1 MNPKIVE
8 DRLNN
13 RSRFLRTNWHT
24 QGEHLL
30 KEGKFLEFADGLLRL
45 LRQLDAISAAIEL
58 IPERSLAGTFGAF
71 GPMQSTSNRSRANR
85 PSGRP
90 VGSAS

>member
-1 MNPKIVE
+1 MNPKIIE

-13 RSRFLRTNWHT
+13 RSRFLRTSWHNE
-24 QGEHLL
+24 GERLL

-45 LRQLDAISAAIEL
+45 VRQLDAITYALEL

-71 GPMQSTSNRSRANR
+71 GPVQSTSSRSRANR